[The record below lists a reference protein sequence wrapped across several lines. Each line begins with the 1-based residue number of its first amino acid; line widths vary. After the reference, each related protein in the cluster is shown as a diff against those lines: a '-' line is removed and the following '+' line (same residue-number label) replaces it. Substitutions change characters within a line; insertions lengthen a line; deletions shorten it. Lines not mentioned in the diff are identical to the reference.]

1 MAKFLVLYNSPIPAE
16 QVMAQVTPEQAEAG
30 MALWNEWAEK
40 NGEWIVDLGAP
51 LGSGKHVEPG
61 AVSPGSGKATGFSIL
76 EADSLDD
83 AVRIV
88 ENHPHFHTP
97 DGTIDVLD
105 FLEMPG
111 MEGSRTP

>member
-16 QVMAQVTPEQAEAG
+16 QAMAQVTPEQAEAG

-40 NGEWIVDLGAP
+40 NGDSIVDLGVP
-51 LGSGKHVEPG
+51 LGSGRHVESD
-61 AVSPGSGKATGFSIL
+61 AVTAGTAKATGFSVL

-97 DGTIDVLD
+97 DGSIDVLE
-105 FLEMPG
+105 FLQMPG
-111 MEGSRTP
+111 MEG

>member
-1 MAKFLVLYNSPIPAE
+1 MARFPVLYNSPVPAE

-40 NGEWIVDLGAP
+40 NGESIIDLGAP
-51 LGSGKHVEPG
+51 LGSGKHVEPD
-61 AVSPGSGKATGFSIL
+61 AVLPGTTQATGFSIL

-97 DGTIDVLD
+97 NGTIDVLE
-105 FLEMPG
+105 FLQMPR
-111 MEGSRTP
+111 MEG

>member
-1 MAKFLVLYNSPIPAE
+1 MAKFLVLYNSPVPAE
-16 QVMAQVTPEQAEAG
+16 QMMAQVTPDQAQAG

-40 NGEWIVDLGAP
+40 NSDSITDLGAP

-61 AVSPGSGKATGFSIL
+61 AVSPGTTKATGFSIL

-83 AVRIV
+83 AVRLV
-88 ENHPHFHTP
+88 AEHPHFQTP
-97 DGTIDVLD
+97 DGTIDVLE

-111 MEGSRTP
+111 MEG

>member
-1 MAKFLVLYNSPIPAE
+1 MARFLVLYNSPVPAE
-16 QVMAQVTPEQAEAG
+16 QMMAQVTPEQAEAG

-40 NGEWIVDLGAP
+40 NGESIVDLGAP

-61 AVSPGSGKATGFSIL
+61 AVSAGTTKATGFSVL
-76 EADSLDD
+76 EADSVDD

-88 ENHPHFHTP
+88 EEHPHFHTP
-97 DGTIDVLD
+97 DATIDVLE

-111 MEGSRTP
+111 MEG